1 MPSAPTTRTP
11 RRVLVFTG
19 HFHPHVGGVERF
31 SLELWRR
38 MVARGWNV
46 RLVTSNTHGVAE
58 SEQVHGIQVQRL
70 PVFKVV
76 SDRLPVLL
84 PSKALWRAVRALYDW
99 SPDVIVTNTRFF
111 STSILGVALAERWS
125 VPCLHID
132 HGSDHIRVGSPVA
145 NRVAEMIDHSVGSW
159 VVRRATRCV
168 GVSGAVARFVEHLGR
183 SGAGVLYNGVDTT
196 TFSPGDTTSRAR
208 LGLTADDFLILFV
221 GRLIEDKGVLC
232 LLDAFDRLNGATRS
246 QLVIAGDG
254 PLMPT
259 IRNRT
264 AGRANVKLLG
274 FVSPQEV
281 GRLMCACDVFVHP
294 SNYPEGLP
302 TSVLEAAAAGV
313 AIVAT
318 PMGGTE
324 EIVPTPAHGLIVPPA
339 DPMRLA
345 EALSRLERD
354 GELRASL
361 GRTVREHVQRTFDWE
376 RIADAAEAEMN
387 ALIRCG
393 AADR

>member
-1 MPSAPTTRTP
+1 MRPP
-11 RRVLVFTG
+11 RRVAVFTG

-38 MVARGWNV
+38 MAARGWDV
-46 RLVTSNTHGVAE
+46 RLMTSNTHGAAE
-58 SEQVHGIQVQRL
+58 SERVEGIHVVRL

-76 SDRLPVLL
+76 SNRLPVLL
-84 PSKALWRAVRALYDW
+84 PSGALWRAVRALREW
-99 SPDVIVTNTRFF
+99 SPDVMVTNTRFF
-111 STSILGVALAERWS
+111 STSVLGVALAERWG

-132 HGSDHIRVGSPVA
+132 HGSDHIRVGSAVA
-145 NRVAEMIDHSVGSW
+145 DRVSEMIDHTIGSW

-196 TFSPGDTTSRAR
+196 AFSTGDGGYRAR
-208 LGLTADDFLILFV
+208 LGLASDDFLLLFV
-221 GRLIEDKGVLC
+221 GRLIEDKGVMH
-232 LLDAFDRLNGATRS
+232 LLDAMDRLNGATRA

-254 PLMPT
+254 PLMPA
-259 IRNRT
+259 IRART
-264 AGRANVKLLG
+264 AGCANVHLLG
-274 FVSPQEV
+274 FVSPAEV

-302 TSVLEAAAAGV
+302 TSVLEAGAAGR

-318 PMGGTE
+318 PMGGTA

-339 DPMRLA
+339 DPARLA
-345 EALSRLERD
+345 EAISRLERD

-361 GRTVREHVQRTFDWE
+361 GRMVREHVQKTFDWE
-376 RIADAAEAEMN
+376 RIADAAEAELN
-387 ALIRCG
+387 GLIRS
-393 AADR
+393 AAGERR